1 MKFSIII
8 CAYNGEETLFRCL
21 DALKGIDYPKDDYEI
36 IAVDNA
42 STDRT
47 FRILTSYDIRV
58 IGCRKYSEFQ
68 DVMNTGASNSEYEHL
83 LFVNQRT
90 VVKKNILKK
99 IEEINYSPLIAGEL
113 NIDKYRS
120 GHDTLVYLLNSKMY
134 NPHFPQKKF
143 AEQLWITKKNYYKT
157 YKNNTLLFIEKT
169 LLNKLYQSG
178 LNFGTNEDDLY
189 RKIVFVHKQKILSH
203 TAIDVEY
210 ISEYKAKTNRDIVAH
225 GYRWARKNLSKFNL
239 FSFTYYLFHIMIIMI
254 AVMYPDISLAVF
266 AGLYIIFLIYLAE
279 SKKDFWIIFKTAP
292 GEMIRFYSGTLKYLT
307 GRT

>member
-8 CAYNGEETLFRCL
+8 CAFNGEETLFRCL
-21 DALKGIDYPKDDYEI
+21 DALKAIDYPKDDYEI

-68 DVMNTGASNSEYEHL
+68 DVMNTGALNSEHEHL

-99 IEEINYSPLIAGEL
+99 ITGINYSPLIAGEH

-143 AEQLWITKKNYYKT
+143 AEQLWITKKNYSKT
-157 YKNNTLLFIEKT
+157 FKNNSVLFIEKSF
-169 LLNKLYQSG
+169 LAKLYQEGFDFSIG
-178 LNFGTNEDDLY
+178 EDDLY
-189 RKIVFVHKQKILSH
+189 KKIVLEHKQKILSH
-203 TAIDVEY
+203 TAIDVDQ

-225 GYRWARKNLSKFNL
+225 GYRWGRKNLSRFNL
-239 FSFTYYLFHIMIIMI
+239 FSFTYYLFHIMLIMI

-292 GEMIRFYSGTLKYLT
+292 GEIIRFYSGTLKYLT
-307 GRT
+307 GRS